1 MVTTLYILV
10 NCTMQQSVNGNNK
23 HKVKLVT
30 TRGGWYWWWWGWRIF
45 LLATNQ
51 RGCIHGHFSGWLRAD
66 PMRGPLLH
74 QLSFFFFSF
83 LKMLKWFHW
92 QMTKRKVSVR
102 IHSSCLVWQ
111 VPKGERRTHPWKIMK
126 QLSNAGLMFH
136 FIGTDWHQPRSGTI
150 AAWSLPSE
158 KNHVNSVGVGEQRL
172 HCISFGTQKRNMN
185 PATPSV
191 LCMSVFFA
199 VWASNCTSSLH
210 SISGWHRR
218 ESDCQ
223 SVSQLVVRCGK
234 WTVCVVW
241 RGRVGLTMLK
251 SPDLATVAWR
261 GLLHLAKL
269 EEEISWSR
277 CCKKTNKNKQNKCFF
292 F

>member
-1 MVTTLYILV
+1 
-10 NCTMQQSVNGNNK
+10 
-23 HKVKLVT
+23 
-30 TRGGWYWWWWGWRIF
+30 
-45 LLATNQ
+45 
-51 RGCIHGHFSGWLRAD
+51 
-66 PMRGPLLH
+66 
-74 QLSFFFFSF
+74 
-83 LKMLKWFHW
+83 
-92 QMTKRKVSVR
+92 
-102 IHSSCLVWQ
+102 
-111 VPKGERRTHPWKIMK
+111 
-126 QLSNAGLMFH
+126 MFD

-210 SISGWHRR
+210 SISGWHRQ

-223 SVSQLVVRCGK
+223 SVSQLVVRCGR

-277 CCKKTNKNKQNKCFF
+277 CCKKQTNKNKQNKCFVF
-292 F
+292 FKIRIAVGKEREREK